1 MNLLRLNCITTA
13 CVLLLVG
20 ASAQAQTY
28 AVQIG
33 AFSNPNAQVLD
44 EARRIGDLYTAPAPN
59 GLTRY
64 RVGPFAT
71 EQLALRARDTLRQL
85 GFPDA
90 FIKVEQE
97 REAMDQPPGE
107 QMSDAEPSPATSEVP
122 AKLVS
127 SGRREL
133 SGDEV
138 QYLMSLSPAERSA
151 VVYLDGRLH
160 KKIDG
165 EFVPISP

>member
-1 MNLLRLNCITTA
+1 MNLPRQNRIA
-13 CVLLLVG
+13 VAGLLLLAG

-44 EARRIGDLYTAPAPN
+44 EARRIGELYTAPAPN

-71 EQLALRARDTLRQL
+71 EQLALSARDTLRQL

-90 FIKVEQE
+90 FIKLEQD
-97 REAMDQPPGE
+97 REAMDQAPVA
-107 QMSDAEPSPATSEVP
+107 QISDAEPASAVTSDVP
-122 AKLVS
+122 ARLV

-133 SGDEV
+133 TREETE
-138 QYLMSLSPAERSA
+138 YLLSLSPDERSA

-160 KKIDG
+160 KKVDG
-165 EFVPISP
+165 EFVPVER